1 MATDKN
7 MMDKLPRDIKDKVL
21 VRPVG
26 GSEAYEEFNSVHQFM
41 QTKGTGTNADAR
53 QFRLAVKRKGIAI
66 WPDDDPRVT
75 TPHARDG
82 IRWEVRLKVLRAEH
96 YSSLSEVLDET
107 VSAKRYGNRYY
118 GSASRPDQMKFS
130 NTVRQN
136 CLNRCVVTGV
146 RTKCRGEAAHL
157 IEHCKAGFDHWSN
170 GLWLRADIHRLFDAG
185 MCAVDPETLRIHFSP
200 DVLKEDKDLS
210 ELEGKQLLPT
220 KKPVNTDYLVPRW
233 EVFCQKW

>member
-75 TPHARDG
+75 TP
-82 IRWEVRLKVLRAEH
+82 
-96 YSSLSEVLDET
+96 
-107 VSAKRYGNRYY
+107 
-118 GSASRPDQMKFS
+118 
-130 NTVRQN
+130 
-136 CLNRCVVTGV
+136 
-146 RTKCRGEAAHL
+146 
-157 IEHCKAGFDHWSN
+157 
-170 GLWLRADIHRLFDAG
+170 
-185 MCAVDPETLRIHFSP
+185 
-200 DVLKEDKDLS
+200 
-210 ELEGKQLLPT
+210 LLPT
-220 KKPVNTDYLVPRW
+220 VQN
-233 EVFCQKW
+233 